1 MLNPKQFGKLGSPA
15 IPNPQKVGMS
25 SKVIKPKLPKF
36 VTPEEKALDSAKTR
50 RLNAAAYKDR
60 ELGRLAYLESV
71 KMARQK
77 VGENPKKPTKK

>member
-36 VTPEEKALDSAKTR
+36 ETTEEKALDSAKTR
-50 RLNAAAYKDR
+50 RLNAATYKDR

>member
-36 VTPEEKALDSAKTR
+36 ETPEEKALDSAKTR
-50 RLNAAAYKDR
+50 RLNAAAYKDT
-60 ELGRLAYLESV
+60 ELGRLAYLESM